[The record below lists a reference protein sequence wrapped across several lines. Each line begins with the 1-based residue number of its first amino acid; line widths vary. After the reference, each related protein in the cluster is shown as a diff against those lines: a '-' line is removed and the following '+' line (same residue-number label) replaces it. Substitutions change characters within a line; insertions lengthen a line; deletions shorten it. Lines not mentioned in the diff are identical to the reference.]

1 MKKFTQISTVL
12 LATTVLL
19 AGCGG
24 GDKAADQPAATAANG
39 SKEKVKLSIWHNW
52 SGQDAKALAMRK
64 ILDDFKAQNTD
75 IELEIEGL
83 PTDGL
88 KTRLKTVAAANEMP
102 DLFVMWPDAMTK
114 EFVSGNLLQPINE
127 FLDSKPEWKGNFIPN
142 ALDGYTVDGKT
153 YSVPMN
159 LSPTSFIYY
168 NKALFDQYNVQV
180 PKTWDELNAAIKT
193 FNDNKI
199 IPIALGNKANWAVQS
214 TIFSAIADRTTG
226 SEWFLKA
233 ASQNG
238 AKFTDPEFIQ
248 SLKTLKSL
256 GDAKAFQDGF
266 NSIDQNQMRQL
277 YFQGKAA
284 MFIDGG
290 WAMADVV
297 QNTPKDVLANTHVTL
312 LPPVAGG
319 KGEAQ
324 STSGVVG
331 TGLGVSKKLTG
342 AKKEAALKLLY
353 ALSGP
358 EGQQATLNSSTL
370 VSYKIDLDPSKA
382 HPLFVELNDLM
393 KKTKITPVYDAKL
406 SSAAVEVINNGLQEL
421 LMGGNPEAIAKKL
434 QDSQAAALGK

>member
-1 MKKFTQISTVL
+1 MKKLTLVSTAL

-19 AGCGG
+19 AGCGSG
-24 GDKAADQPAATAANG
+24 SDETASDTNKAG
-39 SKEKVKLSIWHNW
+39 SDAKVKLTIWHNW
-52 SGQDAKALAMRK
+52 SGQDAKAVAMRK
-64 ILDDFKAQNTD
+64 ILDDFQAQNKD
-75 IELEIEGL
+75 ITLEIEGL

-114 EFVSGNLLQPINE
+114 EFVSGKLVQPINE
-127 FLDSKPEWKGNFIPN
+127 FLDSKPEWKNNFIDG
-142 ALDGYTVDGKT
+142 AFDGYTVDNNI

-168 NKALFDQYNVQV
+168 NKALLDQYHVEV
-180 PKTWDELNAAIKT
+180 PKTWDELLAAVKT

-199 IPIALGNKANWAVQS
+199 IPIALGNKANWAAQS
-214 TIFSAIADRTTG
+214 TIFSGVADRITG

-233 ASQNG
+233 AKQDG

-248 SLKTLKSL
+248 SLKKVQELST
-256 GDAKAFQDGF
+256 AKAFQDGF

-277 YFQGKAA
+277 FYQGKAA

-297 QNTPKDVLANTHVTL
+297 QNAPKDLLANTHIAL
-312 LPPVAGG
+312 MPSIAGG
-319 KGEAQ
+319 KGDPQ

-342 AKKEAALKLLY
+342 AKLEAAKKLFY

-382 HPLFVELNDLM
+382 NPLFVELNDLM

-421 LMGGNPEAIAKKL
+421 LMGGNAEAIAKKI
-434 QDSQAAALGK
+434 QDSQATALGK

>member
-1 MKKFTQISTVL
+1 MKKLTLISTAL
-12 LATTVLL
+12 LATTVLVS
-19 AGCGG
+19 ACGN
-24 GDKAADQPAATAANG
+24 GDEAAPADNG
-39 SKEKVKLSIWHNW
+39 TSGEKVKLTIWHNW
-52 SGQDAKALAMRK
+52 SGQDAKAVAMRK
-64 ILDDFKAQNTD
+64 ILDDFQAQNKD
-75 IELEIEGL
+75 ITLEIEGL

-127 FLDSKPEWKGNFIPN
+127 FLDSKPDWKNNFIPG
-142 ALDGYTVDGKT
+142 ALEGYTVGDKI

-168 NKALFDQYNVQV
+168 NKALLDQYKVAV
-180 PKTWDELNAAIKT
+180 PKTWDELMAAVKT

-199 IPIALGNKANWAVQS
+199 IPIALGNKANWAAQS
-214 TIFSAIADRTTG
+214 TIFSGLADRMTG

-233 ASQNG
+233 AKQDG
-238 AKFTDPEFIQ
+238 VKFTDPEFIQ
-248 SLKTLKSL
+248 ALKKLQELSN
-256 GDAKAFQDGF
+256 AKAFQDGF

-277 YFQGKAA
+277 FYQGKAA

-297 QNTPKDVLANTHVTL
+297 QNAPKDLLANTHIAL
-312 LPPVAGG
+312 MPSIAGG
-319 KGEAQ
+319 KGDPQ

-331 TGLGVSKKLTG
+331 TGLGVSMKLAG
-342 AKKEAALKLLY
+342 AKKEAAQKLFY

-370 VSYKIDLDPSKA
+370 VSYKIELDPSKA
-382 HPLFVELNDLM
+382 NPLFVELNDLM
-393 KKTKITPVYDAKL
+393 KTTKITPVYDAKL

-421 LMGGNPEAIAKKL
+421 LMGGNAEAIAKKI
-434 QDSQAAALGK
+434 QDSQAASLGK